1 MMALSATSRDGVMLQ
16 GYGLGEPSL
25 TSGPGKVGLVGGFG
39 AQASLVTGPYA
50 PNLVGIGA
58 TSLMGLGADGSAV
71 ASTALPLLGL
81 VLGAA
86 VSAGVTSWMFSAS
99 RGGSNLK
106 PGLVAGGTYLAGGL
120 LIALLARTAV

>member
-1 MMALSATSRDGVMLQ
+1 MMALSATSRDGLVLQ
-16 GYGLGEPSL
+16 GYSLGEPSL

-50 PNLVGIGA
+50 PGLVGAGA
-58 TSLMGLGADGSAV
+58 TSLMGLGADGSV
-71 ASTALPLLGL
+71 ATTALPLLGL